1 MSSIDWG
8 DAPTWI
14 AAVFAGG
21 AALFAG
27 LTIRSQR
34 QQIAEQR
41 NFIGEQSQNL
51 TLERAELRASQE
63 QRRRAQ
69 AKQVSMTFRTAG
81 QSGAGDY
88 NTSVGYD
95 RWSVDVLNGSD
106 EPVRDVMVRF
116 GDTYNAATAHEVEA
130 SHLPDHGRR
139 TVPLAVLGPGRT
151 VNFESPRFQE
161 VTVDNNRPV
170 LQFTDRT
177 GAVWRRNEHGVL
189 SEVEE

>member
-41 NFIGEQSQNL
+41 DFIGEQSQNL

-63 QRRRAQ
+63 QRRWAQ

-81 QSGAGDY
+81 QSGVSDY
-88 NTSVGYD
+88 NASVGYD
-95 RWSVDVLNGSD
+95 RWSVDVFNGSD
-106 EPVRDVMVRF
+106 EPIRDVMVRF
-116 GDTYNAATAHEVEA
+116 GDTYNAASAHEVEA
-130 SHLPDHGRR
+130 NHLPDQGRR
-139 TVPLAVLGPGRT
+139 TAPLAVLGPGRT
-151 VNFESPRFQE
+151 ANFESPQFQE
-161 VTVDNNRPV
+161 VTVDNNRPA
-170 LQFTDRT
+170 LQFTDAA
-177 GAVWRRNEHGVL
+177 GAVWRRDEHGVL
-189 SEVEE
+189 TEVEE